1 MKNWNL
7 LLVAVLMAVT
17 ENTVNAKEIFHGPRN
32 SNCRIINGQKDV
44 PITDRP
50 FQVWVESRVGC
61 GGSLVH
67 QNWVLT
73 AGHCVTN
80 LEGAK
85 YPEFRVK
92 AGSTDLLKG
101 YEDRVVFPSD
111 IKVHPDWTG
120 NINEYGAD
128 LALMYIANPFQ
139 LSNTIQTIPMNDH
152 ASNLEGKIA
161 TISGWGKTE
170 VGVPDKLSKT
180 DMIIGKDT
188 LDYANNHMLGMPNSQ
203 GTGACS
209 GDSGGPATVIDDD
222 GSTLLVGVAS
232 YVFGKCG
239 ADVNNGCTPDS
250 SAGYVDIYSY
260 MDWIK
265 QTIGEDSG

>member
-1 MKNWNL
+1 MTGVK
-7 LLVAVLMAVT
+7 VLFT
-17 ENTVNAKEIFHGPRN
+17 FLEIFNTPRN
-32 SNCRIINGQKDV
+32 SNGINRIVNGQKDV

-80 LEGAK
+80 LEGDK

-120 NINEYGAD
+120 NINEYGAGRLD
-128 LALMYIANPFQ
+128 LPVYFKARIC
-139 LSNTIQTIPMNDH
+139 I
-152 ASNLEGKIA
+152 
-161 TISGWGKTE
+161 
-170 VGVPDKLSKT
+170 
-180 DMIIGKDT
+180 
-188 LDYANNHMLGMPNSQ
+188 
-203 GTGACS
+203 
-209 GDSGGPATVIDDD
+209 TVWWRI
-222 GSTLLVGVAS
+222 LL
-232 YVFGKCG
+232 
-239 ADVNNGCTPDS
+239 N
-250 SAGYVDIYSY
+250 
-260 MDWIK
+260 
-265 QTIGEDSG
+265 